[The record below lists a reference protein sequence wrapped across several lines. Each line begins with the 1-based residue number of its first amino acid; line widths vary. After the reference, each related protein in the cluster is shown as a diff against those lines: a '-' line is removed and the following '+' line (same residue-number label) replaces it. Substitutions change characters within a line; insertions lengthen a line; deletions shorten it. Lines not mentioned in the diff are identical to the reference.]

1 MADDRETKGSSEQDH
16 DFEPDY
22 FRPHD
27 MKPSPLK
34 SPLKLPE
41 AFLSRSTGKPPELRS
56 LSPRDSVKSGG
67 GKGRPWTLEED
78 NLLKNAASLY
88 SCKNW
93 KAIAKMVP
101 GRSHCQCSQRWRRI
115 QPYKMRQPWTK
126 EEDKR
131 LVSLLSQ
138 FGQNWSLISS
148 SIEGRTGK
156 QVRERW
162 LNKLNP
168 AIDRSRFS
176 PQEDDKIVELYRK
189 IGPKWK
195 EISNELAGR
204 TENMVKNRFYS
215 SIKKNLLINCPEVYR
230 ELFEVKVKCEGDGQS
245 EQSVKKRG
253 LGELPEVKEFKEFK
267 EFAGMTQNQQ
277 GTASEKLEVSHML
290 ICPEI
295 TVNAQQSTM
304 AGKNFTSE
312 PFERLN
318 FLAKK
323 KEVLEGLLMRVM
335 GQIQEHNVTK
345 P

>member
-1 MADDRETKGSSEQDH
+1 M
-16 DFEPDY
+16 
-22 FRPHD
+22 
-27 MKPSPLK
+27 
-34 SPLKLPE
+34 
-41 AFLSRSTGKPPELRS
+41 
-56 LSPRDSVKSGG
+56 
-67 GKGRPWTLEED
+67 
-78 NLLKNAASLY
+78 
-88 SCKNW
+88 
-93 KAIAKMVP
+93 
-101 GRSHCQCSQRWRRI
+101 
-115 QPYKMRQPWTK
+115 
-126 EEDKR
+126 
-131 LVSLLSQ
+131 
-138 FGQNWSLISS
+138 
-148 SIEGRTGK
+148 
-156 QVRERW
+156 RERW

-230 ELFEVKVKCEGDGQS
+230 ELFEVKVKCEGDGES

-267 EFAGMTQNQQ
+267 EFAEMTQNQQ
-277 GTASEKLEVSHML
+277 GTASEKLEASHML

-304 AGKNFTSE
+304 AGKNFTTE